1 METRE
6 LTIKVDAEAAKAC
19 AAASS
24 EERKKIN
31 LPLSLRLSQVT
42 AFSAPL
48 EQVMRKISGVAQ
60 ERDLTEEHLNDILR
74 EE

>member
-6 LTIKVDAEAAKAC
+6 LTIRVDAEAAKAC

-31 LPLSLRLSQVT
+31 LLFSLRLSQVT
-42 AFSAPL
+42 AFSTPL
-48 EQVMRKISGVAQ
+48 EQVMRKISKGAQ
-60 ERDLTEEHLNDILR
+60 ERDLTEEHLSDILR

>member
-24 EERKKIN
+24 EERKKII

-48 EQVMRKISGVAQ
+48 GQVMREISGVAQ
-60 ERDLTEEHLNDILR
+60 ERDLTEEHSSDLLR